1 MSSTSDKPSSEFDIE
16 VVTTSFQKCM
26 ESNLSLDDYNNGY
39 DELYKFFLMLGTVFG
54 FIASDVREKIDILVA
69 FRASEEKE
77 KYKEVE
83 AMMLHEM
90 EVNVLLIFLIFYDIP

>member
-1 MSSTSDKPSSEFDIE
+1 MSSTSDKPSCEFDIE

-69 FRASEEKE
+69 FRTSEEKE